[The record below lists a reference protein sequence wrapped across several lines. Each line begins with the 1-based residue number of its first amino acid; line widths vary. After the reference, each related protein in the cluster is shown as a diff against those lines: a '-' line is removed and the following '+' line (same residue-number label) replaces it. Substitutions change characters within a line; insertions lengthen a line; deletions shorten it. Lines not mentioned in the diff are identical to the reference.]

1 MDGEV
6 SQGRSGE
13 DGSAG
18 NFYALQHILQ
28 DCALLPGIGEDVC
41 AWCCMTPIGTGHHK
55 AYTEPTALRTAAA
68 ALLSHIPSAPAVL
81 GRLQTRQGELPE
93 GERRQVALPEA
104 THHPEITQTLIETL
118 RPVARSDGLSVMR
131 KSAGR

>member
-28 DCALLPGIGEDVC
+28 NCALLPGIGEDVC

-68 ALLSHIPSAPAVL
+68 LLPDIPSAPVVL
-81 GRLQTRQGELPE
+81 GMLRAIQEELPE
-93 GERRQVALPEA
+93 GERRQVTLYEA
-104 THHPEITQTLIETL
+104 THLLNEIEW
-118 RPVARSDGLSVMR
+118 RRARAYRREDERRRG
-131 KSAGR
+131 A